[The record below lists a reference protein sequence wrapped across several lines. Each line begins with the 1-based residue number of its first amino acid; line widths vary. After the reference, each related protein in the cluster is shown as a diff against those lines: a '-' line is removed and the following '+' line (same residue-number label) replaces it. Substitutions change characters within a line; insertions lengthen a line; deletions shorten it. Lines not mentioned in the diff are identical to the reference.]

1 MMHEGEGG
9 GQGVA
14 VVVVCGG
21 KKSGGRMAETKRRE
35 NCLDRG
41 RASDSFLHG
50 DARNKRA
57 DWLKGQDARTGW
69 RGKGERGGG
78 YKNVKRA
85 LQPFSRRS
93 AGGH

>member
-1 MMHEGEGG
+1 M
-9 GQGVA
+9 
-14 VVVVCGG
+14 VVLVVFSDR
-21 KKSGGRMAETKRRE
+21 KKSGGRITETKKRE

-57 DWLKGQDARTGW
+57 DWFKGQDARTEW
-69 RGKGERGGG
+69 RGKGERGG